1 MRVKFMMLSMLLC
14 TINLSAQTWEVP
26 VLEATEIQDGSV
38 YYVQNTGLNL
48 QIAAGADWGT
58 RAVLKEE
65 GLVATVRLDAATSLY
80 VLEFP
85 GRDKTLFRDDL
96 SGNVY
101 TDQTKDNKWNIQL
114 VDGEDFTY
122 TIQAPSNYAGYR
134 ANQFFGSDGLKEND
148 NYILK
153 YNRDKDQYADY
164 IKWQFL
170 NISLYEA
177 RQAFYR
183 ALVHASETTSLDLS
197 SYTTVYETSKDPNEV
212 RNATKELDGE
222 VIDEIT
228 RDASPSNPVDL
239 TYYLV
244 NPNFDNNDAEGWTVE
259 AATVNY
265 HEVEFY
271 ERTFDMYQEITGMPA
286 GKYILKA
293 QGFERP
299 KNNDSGAAYKAG
311 TETIYARLY
320 ANSEVFSEHSIP
332 FNSLYKHTYS
342 GDGTYNGY
350 VNNMASAGRAFS
362 DGHYEMVLT
371 DIMLAENDVLTIGAK
386 SDFRQSY
393 YWVLFDNFR
402 LEYLGFDQDE
412 VVALAQQQKAASQE
426 LLENK
431 MQNIVRGNLT
441 SALDQMQGV
450 LDAEPLELSD
460 LYEAYDQLLVA
471 TEAANVSILAY
482 DNLQIA
488 IDSAR
493 VMYADGAGNEASA
506 LQNSINTAE
515 DMSNN
520 FDAELDDIYDSTSEM
535 YSAIFAYRL
544 ANATGTAPRV
554 MTNPNYVRGSASI
567 LARLLGGVGTDIERG
582 FCWSTHP
589 EPTVLDNRTTEYY
602 NHNGNIYHIK
612 DLKPSTVYYIRAYAM
627 NQTYAVGYGDILK
640 VITLPR
646 GAVTFTL
653 NASVTNSGEHYPRI
667 KEAVETAVEYFNS
680 YTSIRGLH
688 LSVNHHVGT
697 PTAEASYGGYMQF
710 GGSPSYQRTGTAL
723 HEMGHTVGVGTH
735 GIWYDGSSPLR
746 ADQGRGDWLGD
757 RANKVVQFFE
767 NSTTARL
774 TGDGTHMW
782 PYGINGAHEDSGS
795 TVLYIA
801 NAAIHQGVGE
811 DGLPPTG
818 GFTTPAYV
826 FESEDTIKY
835 YIKIEN
841 ERLGRNTMYL
851 VENPQGRLALRVMSG
866 AESLA
871 NDSAAWYF
879 TFNPKNC
886 YYTIRNASTGK
897 YFTYRQLGANG
908 ITLTEKA
915 IPGTAENFQMMMS
928 RVNSE
933 IGSGRDKL
941 TTRTFWIIRPEHQLN
956 PPAMS
961 VLTNRSITA
970 TAFNLND
977 AATSQRWFILTADEV
992 ELFDKAYPQTSQT
1005 EEMAMSQLA
1014 IYAENQQLHI
1024 NNIVEPS
1031 DIVVYDISGRLQ
1043 FSMSGVSGSCSR
1055 TLSEGVYFVSVSNRQ
1070 ATKTKKVVVR

>member
-1 MRVKFMMLSMLLC
+1 MLGMLLC
-14 TINLSAQTWEVP
+14 MFNLSAQTWEAP
-26 VLEATEIQDGSV
+26 ILEPTEIQDGSV

-48 QIAAGADWGT
+48 RIAAGADWGT
-58 RAVLKEE
+58 RAVLREE
-65 GLVATVRLDAATSLY
+65 GLITTARLNAATNLY

-85 GRDKTLFRDDL
+85 KNGWTLYRSNLNGD
-96 SGNVY
+96 VY
-101 TDQTKDNKWNIQL
+101 TDRTFDNTWNIQP
-114 VDGEDFTY
+114 VDGEELTY
-122 TIQAPSNYAGYR
+122 TIQVPSTAGGYK
-134 ANQFFGSDGLKEND
+134 ANQFFGSNGQIEND

-153 YNRDKDQYADY
+153 YDRDKDQYANY

-239 TYYLV
+239 TYYLA
-244 NPNFDNNDAEGWTVE
+244 NPNFDNNDAEGWTME
-259 AATVNY
+259 GDGAVNY

-271 ERTFDMYQEITGMPA
+271 ERTFDMYQEIEGMPA

-299 KNNDSGAAYKAG
+299 KNNDGGAAYKAG

-320 ANSEVFSEHSIP
+320 ANSEVFSEHSIS

-350 VNNMASAGRAFS
+350 VNNMASAERAFS
-362 DGHYEMVLT
+362 DGHYEMALT
-371 DIMLAENDVLTIGAK
+371 DIMLAEDDVLTIGAK
-386 SDFRQSY
+386 TNFSQSY

-402 LEYLGFDQDE
+402 LEYLGFDADE

-426 LLENK
+426 LLDSK

-441 SALDQMQGV
+441 SAVNQMQGV
-450 LDAEPLELSD
+450 LDAEPLKLTD
-460 LYEAYDQLLVA
+460 LYEAFDQLLVA
-471 TEAANVSILAY
+471 TDAAEVSVLAY
-482 DNLQIA
+482 DDLQTA
-488 IDSAR
+488 IDSAK
-493 VMYADGAGNEASA
+493 VVYDDGTGNEASA

-515 DMSNN
+515 AMSNN
-520 FDAELDDIYDSTSEM
+520 FDAELDDIYDGTSEM

-554 MTNPNYVRGSASI
+554 ITNPNYVRGSASI
-567 LARLLGGVGTDIERG
+567 LARLMGGIGTDVERG

-589 EPTVLDNRTTEYY
+589 EPTVLDNRVTEYY
-602 NHNGNIYHIK
+602 DHNGNIYHIR
-612 DLKPSTVYYIRAYAM
+612 DLKPSTVYYIRPYAM
-627 NQTYAVGYGDILK
+627 TKTYAVGYGDVLK

-653 NASVTNSGEHYPRI
+653 NASVTDSDEHYPRI

-710 GGSPSYQRTGTAL
+710 GGNPSYQRTGTAL

-746 ADQGRGDWLGD
+746 ANQGRGDWLGD

-767 NSTTARL
+767 NSTSARL
-774 TGDGTHMW
+774 TGDGVHMW
-782 PYGINGAHEDSGS
+782 PYGINGAHEDSGNS
-795 TVLYIA
+795 ILYIA

-818 GFTTPAYV
+818 GFTTPAYT
-826 FESEDTIKY
+826 FESEDSIKY

-841 ERLGRNTMYL
+841 ERLGRNNMYL
-851 VENPQGRLALRVMSG
+851 VENPQGRLMLRVMSG
-866 AESLA
+866 EESLA

-879 TFNPKNC
+879 QFNPKNC

-897 YFTYRQLGANG
+897 YFTYRQLGTNG
-908 ITLTEKA
+908 ITLVNRTTPA
-915 IPGTAENFQMMMS
+915 TTENFQMMMS
-928 RVNSE
+928 RVNSV

-956 PPAMS
+956 PPTLSAMTNKS
-961 VLTNRSITA
+961 VSATN
-970 TAFNLND
+970 FNLGD
-977 AATSQRWFILTADEV
+977 AATTQRWFILKENEV
-992 ELFDKAYPQTSQT
+992 ELFEKAFPSTSQT
-1005 EEMAMSQLA
+1005 EEMTMSQLV

-1024 NNIVEPS
+1024 SNIIEPS

-1043 FSMSGVSGSCSR
+1043 FSVSGVSGTCSR
-1055 TLSEGVYFVSVSNRQ
+1055 PLSEGVYFVSVSNKR
-1070 ATKTKKVVVR
+1070 ATETKKVIVR